1 MIRLLIIAGIVWW
14 LYNKSLQETTAPT
27 SQQKEIEQLINEYL
41 DKLNK
46 GITEGLDILEQ
57 KIRELGGELK

>member
-1 MIRLLIIAGIVWW
+1 MIRILIIAGIAWW
-14 LYNKSLQETTAPT
+14 LYNQSLKETTAPT
-27 SQQKEIEQLINEYL
+27 SQQKEVEQLINEYL